1 MDIQDNRDES
11 AIDTQANTR
20 IDEPALTTEVLA
32 ERVLAEYFGGPV
44 RLGEGRDLGG
54 SNRSKVGRFS
64 ILEGPASV
72 PASVIVKRVSLETFD
87 VETGVDAAWMLFN
100 DWASL
105 QFLRTLETPVPFA
118 PAFYSGVREAGLFV
132 MEDLGDGTRLDHL
145 LLGNDTQAAEA
156 GLLEYAEIH
165 GRLHALS
172 IGRQEKYRGIR
183 EALGP
188 DNPSAIHASYDWLFP
203 TLHSM
208 AEQLGVPLQPGVDED
223 LTQLATTLSEPG
235 PFYTFKQ
242 TDAAPDNCLWHDGH
256 LRLIDFEGARYA
268 HALLEGTYCR
278 MPFPTCWCVY
288 RIPEAIMQRAENAYR
303 AELARAC
310 PAASDDTLFY
320 HGVAEACIYW
330 SLSFHAWMRPLEE
343 MLVQDHHSVA
353 LTDRQRSLLYVQA
366 AARASEEFNHLRALG
381 TTLRSIADELAT
393 RWPEAVEPPYYPAF
407 C

>member
-1 MDIQDNRDES
+1 MDIQKNTEKSSLNAPDHRHTSES
-11 AIDTQANTR
+11 TLA
-20 IDEPALTTEVLA
+20 TEALA
-32 ERVLAEYFGGPV
+32 ERVLTDYFGGPV
-44 RLGEGRDLGG
+44 KLSEGRDLGG

-87 VETGVDAAWMLFN
+87 AETGDDAAWMLFN

-105 QFLRTLETPVPFA
+105 QFLCTLEAPVPFA
-118 PAFYSGVREAGLFV
+118 PTFYGGVREAGMFV
-132 MEDLGDGTRLDHL
+132 MEDLGDGARLDHL
-145 LLGNDTQAAEA
+145 LLGNNAQAAEA
-156 GLLEYAEIH
+156 GLLEYAALH

-172 IGRQEKYRGIR
+172 IGRQEEYRRIR

-203 TLHSM
+203 TLRSM
-208 AEQLGVPLQPGVDED
+208 AEQLGVPLHPGVDEE
-223 LTQLATTLSEPG
+223 LTNLAATLSEPG

-268 HALLEGTYCR
+268 HALLEGVYCR

-303 AELARAC
+303 AELARTC

-320 HGVAEACIYW
+320 HGIAETCIYW
-330 SLSFHAWMRPLEE
+330 SLSFHAWMRPLKE

-381 TTLRSIADELAT
+381 TTQRAIADELAA

-407 C
+407 S